1 MNAIETI
8 ELNLKILRS
17 HEILKGILLREVRIP
32 ANPTEVR
39 PTYSPIGLFLINLS
53 WDSTDVFRSES
64 CCFVV
69 MGNNFPGRS

>member
-1 MNAIETI
+1 MNAIEII
-8 ELNLKILRS
+8 ERNLKILRS
-17 HEILKGILLREVRIP
+17 KGILKGILLRKVIIP

-39 PTYSPIGLFLINLS
+39 ATYSPIGLFLINLS